1 MGGPL
6 LIHAFS
12 RIAMKHRSWFALAA
26 ISAVFS
32 AGTAAAQHEA
42 PAAPSAAHRF
52 VVGMHLTGTT
62 IPAGPHEASSNRGG
76 GAGLTLGYRLDD
88 RLTLFA
94 RSTMAYRSGHVDL
107 GARYRFGARGAAL
120 RPYVEVAATR
130 AASSSALEVYEN
142 GLPVEGTRHTRG
154 MGFTAGA
161 GVEYAV
167 TRTLGIDVG
176 MAVSR
181 GSFST
186 GEFRGEEFAID
197 ERFTTARINVGL
209 TWRP

>member
-1 MGGPL
+1 M
-6 LIHAFS
+6 S
-12 RIAMKHRSWFALAA
+12 RLPRTAMKHTSWFALAA

-42 PAAPSAAHRF
+42 PAASRF

-62 IPAGPHEASSNRGG
+62 IPDGPHEASRNRGG
-76 GAGLTLGYRLDD
+76 GAGLSLGYHVDD

-94 RSTMAYRSGHVDL
+94 RSTRAYRFGSVDL
-107 GARYRFGARGAAL
+107 GARYRFGGQGAAL
-120 RPYVEVAATR
+120 RPYLEVAATR

-154 MGFTAGA
+154 LGFTAGT

-176 MAVSR
+176 LAVSA
-181 GSFST
+181 GSFTT
-186 GEFRGEEFAID
+186 GEFRGEDFAID
-197 ERFTTARINVGL
+197 ERFTTARVNVGF

>member
-1 MGGPL
+1 
-6 LIHAFS
+6 
-12 RIAMKHRSWFALAA
+12 MKHTSWFALAA
-26 ISAVFS
+26 ISAAFS
-32 AGTAAAQHEA
+32 AGPAAAQHEP
-42 PAAPSAAHRF
+42 PAAHSASHRL

-62 IPAGPHEASSNRGG
+62 IPDGPRDASSNRGG

-94 RSTMAYRSGHVDL
+94 RSTMAYRSGSVDL
-107 GARYRFGARGAAL
+107 GARYRFGAPGTAL

-142 GLPVEGTRHTRG
+142 GVPVEGTRHTHG
-154 MGFTAGA
+154 MGLTAGA

-167 TRTLGIDVG
+167 TRTLGIDLG
-176 MAVSR
+176 LAVSR

-197 ERFTTARINVGL
+197 ERFTTARITVGL
-209 TWRP
+209 AWRP